1 MSTERTCYVYVQ
13 NDSNAIVQ
21 NHSNALYTFIHLL
34 VFVGVTSMCLSEL
47 FQNLEH
53 TPFDR
58 VTPNL
63 KVHIFYY
70 NAMIYSKVCRGYI
83 KIYPKVS
90 CLCGEKRLLIFYFNE
105 YLKGFENTDCT
116 F

>member
-70 NAMIYSKVCRGYI
+70 NAMIYSKVCRG
-83 KIYPKVS
+83 
-90 CLCGEKRLLIFYFNE
+90 
-105 YLKGFENTDCT
+105 
-116 F
+116 